1 METGLRYL
9 KLWIM
14 QLFEDLIALDISW
27 SITLKCM
34 KTGFEYLMKYAGIWR
49 LALDI
54 WWDIPGIYKLKLCLK
69 MFYFCKTSIM
79 TNLNV

>member
-1 METGLRYL
+1 
-9 KLWIM
+9 
-14 QLFEDLIALDISW
+14 
-27 SITLKCM
+27 M
-34 KTGFEYLMKYAGIWR
+34 KTGFEYLMKYASIWR
-49 LALDI
+49 VALDI